1 MGRSPL
7 TWLNTAAI
15 VLIAYVAVFLEA
27 RVSLVRN
34 WIGVQPDLLPAL
46 MVYCGLSTS
55 LVTITLTA
63 FLGGL
68 WFDSL
73 SSNPLGAT
81 VLPLLIVGVIVY
93 RLRDLVL
100 RDQPYARLMLGGAAG
115 AAVPLMTVLLLLANG
130 YKPLIGWG
138 SLWQW
143 TVLALAAGL
152 LTPVCFWTLERISAA
167 LAYTRTTESTF
178 RPDREIKRGRA

>member
-15 VLIAYVAVFLEA
+15 LIVAYLAVFLQA
-27 RVSLVRN
+27 RVTLVRN

-46 MVYCGLSTS
+46 MVYCGLSVG
-55 LVTITLTA
+55 LPTIALTA
-63 FLGGL
+63 VAGGL

-81 VLPLLIVGVIVY
+81 VLPLLVVGVVVY
-93 RLRDLVL
+93 KLRDLLL
-100 RDQPYARLMLGGAAG
+100 RDQPYARLLLGGAAG
-115 AAVPLMTVLLLLANG
+115 AAVPLMTVLLILADG

-143 TVLALAAGL
+143 VVLALGGAA
-152 LTPVCFWTLERISAA
+152 LTPLCFWIFERITAA
-167 LAYTRTTESTF
+167 LAYTRTTETTF

>member
-7 TWLNTAAI
+7 TWLNTVA
-15 VLIAYVAVFLEA
+15 VLVLAYLAVFLEA
-27 RVSLVRN
+27 RVTLVRH
-34 WIGVQPDLLPAL
+34 WIGVQPDLLPSL
-46 MVYCGLSTS
+46 MVYCGLSS
-55 LVTITLTA
+55 GLPTIALTA
-63 FLGGL
+63 VVGGL

-73 SSNPLGAT
+73 SANPLGAT

-93 RLRDLVL
+93 NVRELVL
-100 RDQPYARLMLGGAAG
+100 RDQPYPRLMLGAAAG

-143 TVLALAAGL
+143 LVLTVTGAL
-152 LTPVCFWTLERISAA
+152 LTPLCFWIFERITAA
-167 LAYTRTTESTF
+167 LAYTRTTETTF
-178 RPDREIKRGRA
+178 RPDREIKRGRI